1 MVGEE
6 EESISMLGCICCSVV
21 KQCLLIA
28 AQLHFDILEARRID

>member
-6 EESISMLGCICCSVV
+6 EGISRLVCVCCGGV

-28 AQLHFDILEARRID
+28 FFLHFSIVEARRVD